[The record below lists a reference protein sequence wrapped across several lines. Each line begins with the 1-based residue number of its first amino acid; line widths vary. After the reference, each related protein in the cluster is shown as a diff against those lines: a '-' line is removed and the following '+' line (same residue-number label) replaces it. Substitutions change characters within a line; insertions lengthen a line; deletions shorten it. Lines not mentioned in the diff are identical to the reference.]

1 MDTKGNVAT
10 NWKYFKS
17 SWQNYFVAL
26 ELKKKDPTVQIATLK
41 AVMGK
46 ECFQIYEHLPLSDE
60 EHKDLDTILS
70 ALTEHFELKTNVIYE
85 RYIFNSCKQENTK
98 NIESYLAR
106 LRKLAA
112 TCEYGALLDEMLR
125 DRIVIGI
132 SDNQIRARLLRE
144 SKLTLQK
151 GLEIC
156 RSSEQAN
163 LHLQQMDPAES
174 AHYIKGKGKLQSRK
188 QSKQKTEGIIRS
200 CLFCG
205 KSHTRGRCPAYGTT
219 CSICNKKNHL
229 PERCRAK
236 SAGASTRQKYEHQSK
251 TRHTKAHRVHEM
263 EEYSSDE
270 SIYSVNE
277 SNGRRQY
284 FARIH
289 LQALSRNTPP
299 VTLRIQLDSG
309 ATCSIMSLD
318 DYKLVTGTNPPP
330 TTTALKMYD
339 GSQLQAMGAD
349 TLCAVSSGTAKKVH
363 FKIVEKAPS
372 PLLSGRAAEALGLM
386 SFNMDQLVNTVQE
399 TPMPMHSEVLQEYNY
414 VFHGLGQLPG
424 HYHIEIDPSA
434 TPVKHTRHRVPI
446 PVCDEL
452 KAKISQMVEQGVLAK
467 VEKHTPWISSMVV
480 VHKPGKLRICLDP
493 MDLNKAIRKNHHPI
507 PTIDE
512 VAPRLSKAKISVVD
526 AKDGFLQVTLDE
538 PSSYLTTFWTPFG
551 RFRWLRM
558 PFGLSSSPEEF
569 ERRLEECLEGLE

>member
-1 MDTKGNVAT
+1 MNFGSLIPPPQPMDTKGNVAA

-60 EHKDLDTILS
+60 EHKDLYTILS
-70 ALTEHFELKTNVIYE
+70 ALTEHFEPKTNVIYE
-85 RYIFNSCKQENTK
+85 RYIFNSCKQENTE

-132 SDNQIRARLLRE
+132 SDNQIPARLLRE

-151 GLEIC
+151 ALEIC

-174 AHYIKGKGKLQSRK
+174 AHYIKGKGKPQSRK
-188 QSKQKTEGIIRS
+188 QSKQKSEDIIRS

-229 PERCRAK
+229 LERCRAK
-236 SAGASTRQKYEHQSK
+236 SAGASTRPKYEQQSK

-270 SIYSVNE
+270 SDTSGQDLLH
-277 SNGRRQY
+277 GRCKKMASYRS
-284 FARIH
+284 H
-289 LQALSRNTPP
+289 W
-299 VTLRIQLDSG
+299 
-309 ATCSIMSLD
+309 MS
-318 DYKLVTGTNPPP
+318 
-330 TTTALKMYD
+330 
-339 GSQLQAMGAD
+339 
-349 TLCAVSSGTAKKVH
+349 
-363 FKIVEKAPS
+363 
-372 PLLSGRAAEALGLM
+372 
-386 SFNMDQLVNTVQE
+386 
-399 TPMPMHSEVLQEYNY
+399 
-414 VFHGLGQLPG
+414 
-424 HYHIEIDPSA
+424 
-434 TPVKHTRHRVPI
+434 
-446 PVCDEL
+446 
-452 KAKISQMVEQGVLAK
+452 
-467 VEKHTPWISSMVV
+467 
-480 VHKPGKLRICLDP
+480 
-493 MDLNKAIRKNHHPI
+493 
-507 PTIDE
+507 
-512 VAPRLSKAKISVVD
+512 
-526 AKDGFLQVTLDE
+526 LQVT
-538 PSSYLTTFWTPFG
+538 
-551 RFRWLRM
+551 
-558 PFGLSSSPEEF
+558 SPRSGHHLADSVGYGCHLVF
-569 ERRLEECLEGLE
+569 PQAQKSLKDD